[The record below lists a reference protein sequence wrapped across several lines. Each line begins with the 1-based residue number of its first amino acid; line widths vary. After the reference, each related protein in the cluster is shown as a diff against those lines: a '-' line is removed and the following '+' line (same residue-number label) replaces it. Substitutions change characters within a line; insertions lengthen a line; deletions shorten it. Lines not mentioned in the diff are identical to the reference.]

1 MREKLLLEEI
11 LMDTSPIRWPR
22 QSTSAPANSRIL
34 DDNDGALPR
43 RVAVAKGAVTRLV
56 PVDSILWITTSDG
69 SVRLHM
75 KDGELETD
83 DSLGALTV
91 ALGGQF
97 MRINRK
103 TTVNLAAVMEIR
115 RRTRHGE
122 CVVVIANGSELSAT
136 RLYAPLLKQW
146 LSGGEARP
154 SRRTTARVP

>member
-1 MREKLLLEEI
+1 
-11 LMDTSPIRWPR
+11 MDRSSLRWPG
-22 QSTSAPANSRIL
+22 QVASAPANCRVV

-43 RVAVAKGAVTRLV
+43 RIAVASGPVTRLV
-56 PVDSILWITTSDG
+56 SVDSILWVTTKDG

-83 DSLGALTV
+83 DSLSALTA
-91 ALGGQF
+91 ALGMQF

-115 RRTRHGE
+115 RRTRRGE
-122 CVVVIANGSELSAT
+122 CIVVVANGSELAAT

-146 LSGGEARP
+146 LSGGDVKP
-154 SRRTTARVP
+154 SPRTTARMP

>member
-1 MREKLLLEEI
+1 
-11 LMDTSPIRWPR
+11 MDRSSLRWPR
-22 QSTSAPANSRIL
+22 RVESAPANCRVL
-34 DDNDGALPR
+34 DDNDGAMPR
-43 RVAVAKGAVTRLV
+43 RIAVAKGAVTRLV
-56 PVDSILWITTSDG
+56 PVDSILWIATTDG

-103 TTVNLAAVMEIR
+103 TAVNLAAVTEIR

-122 CVVVIANGSELSAT
+122 CVVVVANGSELAAT
-136 RLYAPLLKQW
+136 RLYAPLLKRW
-146 LSGGEARP
+146 LAGADVELSQRTAARTP
-154 SRRTTARVP
+154 

>member
-1 MREKLLLEEI
+1 
-11 LMDTSPIRWPR
+11 MDRSSLRWPR
-22 QSTSAPANSRIL
+22 QVESAPANCRVL
-34 DDNDGALPR
+34 DDNDGAIPR
-43 RVAVAKGAVTRLV
+43 RIAVAKGPVTRLV
-56 PVDSILWITTSDG
+56 PVDSILWITTNDG

-91 ALGGQF
+91 ALGAQF

-103 TTVNLAAVMEIR
+103 TAVNLAAVTEIR

-122 CVVVIANGSELSAT
+122 CVVVVANGSELAAT

-146 LSGGEARP
+146 LAGADVRRSERTRARTP
-154 SRRTTARVP
+154 